1 MIKAWNCIVSND
13 ERLDKMMSDSL
24 AIYDQALY
32 YQRQKF
38 FETKEQK
45 KIKTYSYNELW
56 NIVKNDSAYKD
67 SGLDIGPKT
76 YAIRQVAN
84 MWNSYI
90 KARIAYKKNPKKFT
104 GEPKLP
110 KYLYKNKSFNLVQ
123 IDKSRFRKK
132 DEANNSFCLPCSDYK
147 IQIPKRIK
155 LKDVRQVTIQK
166 FYGKTKINIIYEER
180 EVKKNEYDLNSCMGI
195 DLGVNNLCAITAN
208 DKPFSYVIN
217 GRPLKS
223 MNQFYNKKLAELKSK
238 LDVCNKGQYTSKSI
252 QRLNEKR
259 HNKIMNYLH
268 NTSRAII
275 NLCLE
280 NKIENIIIGHNK
292 QWKTGC
298 NMSKANNQ
306 NFVQIPFNT
315 LINQLQYKSQ
325 EYTDLYIAIVEE
337 SYTSKI
343 DHLVFEDMKHQEQY
357 LGKRTKRGQ
366 FKSSTGKVLNADIN
380 GAIGILRKGNAITD
394 DQLLVLR
401 DRGDVVSPVVLNPL
415 TCKQNL

>member
-1 MIKAWNCIVSND
+1 MIKAWNYIVSND

-24 AIYDQALY
+24 AIYDQTLY

-56 NIVKNDSAYKD
+56 NIVKKDSAYKD
-67 SGLDIGPKT
+67 SNLDISPKT
-76 YAIRQVAN
+76 YTIRQVSN
-84 MWNSYI
+84 MWSAYI
-90 KARIAYKKNPKKFT
+90 KARQSYKNNPKKFT
-104 GEPKLP
+104 GEPKIP
-110 KYLYKNKSFNLVQ
+110 SYLYKSKKFNIVQ
-123 IDKSRFRKK
+123 IDSSRFRKK
-132 DEANNSFCLPCSDYK
+132 DENTNTFNLPCSDYK
-147 IQIPKRIK
+147 ISIPKQIK

-166 FYGKTKINIIYEER
+166 FYGKIKINIVYEER
-180 EVKKNEYDLNSCMGI
+180 EVKKNDYDLNSSIGI

-208 DKPFSYVIN
+208 DKSFSYVIN

-223 MNQFYNKKLAELKSK
+223 MNQFYNKKLAEMKSK
-238 LDVCNKGQYTSKSI
+238 LDVCNKGQYTSNSI

-268 NTSRAII
+268 NTSRAIV

-280 NKIENIIIGHNK
+280 NKIENIIIGHNNNWK
-292 QWKTGC
+292 QNS

-325 EYTDLYIAIVEE
+325 EYTDLIVSIVEE
-337 SYTSKI
+337 SYTSKC
-343 DHLVFEDMKHQEQY
+343 DHLVSEEIKHHEKY
-357 LGKRTKRGQ
+357 VGKRVKRGL
-366 FKSSTGKVLNADIN
+366 FKSSTGKLLNADIN
-380 GAIGILRKGNAITD
+380 GAIGMLRKANVITD
-394 DQLLVLR
+394 EQLMLLR
-401 DRGDVVSPVVLNPL
+401 DRGDVVSPVVLNSL
-415 TCKQNL
+415 TYKHSL

>member
-1 MIKAWNCIVSND
+1 MIKAWNYIVSND
-13 ERLDKMMSDSL
+13 SRLDKMMSDSL

-76 YAIRQVAN
+76 YAIRQVTN
-84 MWNSYI
+84 MWSAYI
-90 KARIAYKKNPKKFT
+90 KARIEYKKNPKKFN
-104 GEPKLP
+104 GEPKIP
-110 KYLYKNKSFNLVQ
+110 NYLYKKKSFNLVQ

-132 DEANNSFCLPCSDYK
+132 NDKENSIQVPCSDYK
-147 IQIPKRIK
+147 ISIPKQIK

-166 FYGKTKINIIYEER
+166 FYGKTKINIVYEER
-180 EVKKNEYDLNSCMGI
+180 EVKKNNYDLNSSIGI
-195 DLGVNNLCAITAN
+195 DLGINNLCAITAN
-208 DKPFSYVIN
+208 DKSFSYVVN

-223 MNQFYNKKLAELKSK
+223 MNQFYNKKLAEMKSK
-238 LDVCNKGQYTSKSI
+238 LDVCNKGQYTSKAI
-252 QRLNEKR
+252 QRLNAKR

-275 NLCLE
+275 NLCIE
-280 NKIENIIIGHNK
+280 NKVGNIIIGHNN
-292 QWKTGC
+292 QWKTEC

-325 EYTDLYIAIVEE
+325 EYTDLYVTTVEE
-337 SYTSKI
+337 SYTSKC
-343 DHLVFEDMKHQEQY
+343 DHLVLEEMKHHENY
-357 LGKRTKRGQ
+357 SGKRVKRGL
-366 FKSSTGKVLNADIN
+366 FKSSTGKLLNADIN
-380 GAIGILRKGNAITD
+380 GAIGMLRKVNAITD
-394 DQLLVLR
+394 EQLLFLR

-415 TCKQNL
+415 TYKQSL